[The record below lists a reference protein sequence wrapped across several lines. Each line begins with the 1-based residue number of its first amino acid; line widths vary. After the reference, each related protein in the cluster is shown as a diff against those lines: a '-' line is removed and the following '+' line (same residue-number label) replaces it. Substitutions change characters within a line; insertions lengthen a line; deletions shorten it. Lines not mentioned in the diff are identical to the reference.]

1 MTWPRT
7 VYRAHFMMPRAAA
20 SAEIPQ
26 GHLGEPAVNLDDPF
40 SDKGTIHTRG
50 SALQMRRGPFF
61 TIVALLSL
69 LASVAMA
76 LDNNWLGA
84 AFGCVVAVWLFAMA
98 ILF

>member
-1 MTWPRT
+1 MDGRQTRL
-7 VYRAHFMMPRAAA
+7 R
-20 SAEIPQ
+20 I
-26 GHLGEPAVNLDDPF
+26 LGGTRPDPF
-40 SDKGTIHTRG
+40 RDRRGTIQTHG

-61 TIVALLSL
+61 AILALLSL

-98 ILF
+98 IL